1 MSETRESRPATRRI
15 GYAVAVAVDVVL
27 LVLIN
32 ITPGWEAVPWLTSSF
47 TQALPVLNLALTVGV
62 LVNLVTLV
70 VDPPWL
76 VDAGQ
81 VLTALLAVAVCL
93 RLLDVFPFDFSAYAV
108 DWTLLARFVLWIGAF
123 GAFVSI
129 AVSLVRLARDLDH
142 RAITH

>member
-1 MSETRESRPATRRI
+1 MAETRDSRPASRRV
-15 GYAVAVAVDVVL
+15 GYAVTILVDVVL

-32 ITPGWEAVPWLTSSF
+32 VAPGWEAVPWLTPSF
-47 TQALPVLNLALTVGV
+47 TQALLVVNLSLGVGL
-62 LVNLVTLV
+62 LVNLVNLV
-70 VDPPWL
+70 HDPPWL

-108 DWTLLARFVLWIGAF
+108 DWTLLARIVLWIGVV

-129 AVSLVRLARDLDH
+129 GVWLVRLARDLDH